1 MPNQA
6 KGYSWKYHLRCAS
19 GIWKRQWLREPSAPA
34 MKSAWSSY
42 STPSASVNQT
52 LGLASMSWM
61 VVSVTL

>member
-6 KGYSWKYHLRCAS
+6 NGYSWKYHLRRAS
-19 GIWKRQWLREPSAPA
+19 GIWKRLWLREPSAPA
-34 MKSAWSSY
+34 MKSACSSY

-52 LGLASMSWM
+52 FGVPSRSWM